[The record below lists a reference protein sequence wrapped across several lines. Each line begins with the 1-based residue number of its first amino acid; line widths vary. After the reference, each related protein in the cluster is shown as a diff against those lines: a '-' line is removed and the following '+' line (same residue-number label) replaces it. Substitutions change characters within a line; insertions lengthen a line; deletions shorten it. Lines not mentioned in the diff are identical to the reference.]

1 MIINHCSASSSE
13 FGTPRINQKSM
24 HMPSGKNHPKVYICK
39 LPSQLSQFAN
49 RCQLDDALLGLKSV
63 PDVRHRLDIVAVE
76 AQMVAERID
85 AHRVTPRADGCHDAM
100 ARDGLVGSRCEK
112 PQDAVFDNRQ
122 PQRALPNF
130 G

>member
-49 RCQLDDALLGLKSV
+49 RCQLEDAQLGLKSV

-85 AHRVTPRADGCHDAM
+85 EARERLDAHRVTPRADSRDDAVT
-100 ARDGLVGSRCEK
+100 RNGLIRTRGEK
-112 PQDAVFDNRQ
+112 PQ
-122 PQRALPNF
+122 
-130 G
+130 